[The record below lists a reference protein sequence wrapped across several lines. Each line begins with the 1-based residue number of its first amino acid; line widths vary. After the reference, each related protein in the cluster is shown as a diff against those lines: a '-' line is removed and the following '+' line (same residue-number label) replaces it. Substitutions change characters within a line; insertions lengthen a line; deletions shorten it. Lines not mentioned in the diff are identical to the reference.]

1 MRLPLFRCRTL
12 PHPRGLVP
20 LLRQQIHV
28 KGPVPSDESLNHG
41 CEESVMSERKPRQ
54 VTKQR
59 ASLGFVLMLLL
70 SSLGALATV
79 PVSSAA
85 VPGSIGITGTLSPS
99 PDAWYSSFDTLEFT
113 AEITNNYASPS
124 GASRTLTWYACEG
137 DVTVAQCK
145 SVFDDSGQ
153 FNIGNIPGQ
162 SSVAF
167 DSSDLWSPGSDAEGI
182 FTVVYAFTQNDQMA
196 ADDEFRFNINITED
210 FVDVVADTT
219 HDPLSHLPN
228 LAVYDEEQVLNTG
241 TEYVFKSKGESTLC
255 GVCTFSGQF
264 GWQLWDADDTVML
277 KEAYKTVA
285 NLPAWGGTDPFNIN
299 LPAFN
304 YGQEGRYLLKYGLFS
319 STGNP
324 HGDLNP
330 GNNLASFEIV
340 LDDSID
346 LKVVDVYPSHSA
358 QSSEFYYGTDRV
370 ITTYANLGNM
380 SVENISV
387 SYQVYNSQYE
397 LEVDGSCLLPVMH
410 PGDTATCK
418 FDMTTTG
425 SSRLVRVQ
433 LPTLYEN
440 GDDVRMGDNLY
451 QLTVDVQVGPIN
463 PYVQTNSES
472 DVFLTSDDVEL
483 VARYG
488 PIASQPLNFTWRE
501 GFYVWGHGQVLNR
514 TGEAF
519 GLGHH
524 VLTLQVTDPFGET
537 EYATVEFDILNSVS
551 IDEPYMTG
559 FAITEEEATASR
571 SMLLPH
577 LGKNYGIGGGD
588 SPLMMIDVSIDAES
602 ADNPGIRSL
611 ELNLNLTAILPENI
625 DLSTV
630 DLRYLPDVDSVAWE
644 FLDGVDSYT
653 FGPDFTEVDV
663 SMTKDGVL
671 LLIGVLPTADVTAT
685 GVEWTQ
691 LEGGQ
696 IELNWTGTGD
706 LTNPYVGGWNVY
718 KIAGISG
725 TTVFPETADG
735 INENIWEELTLD
747 SFATTLSLDTVAWLD
762 PVPLETGICASY
774 AIIPIDREGNPNHQR
789 ANITRVDGAAAQ
801 LCGDAI
807 PPSTTLVGL
816 SHTWVFTNDTA
827 CFEAQQD
834 WSLCYNATLTW
845 TWPAHEAQGELSWNV
860 YRVEARPVDIDLR
873 FIEPLFSG
881 LKGTPGEE
889 GTLLQ
894 SGLDRDGIQPMRTY
908 YYIFAPI
915 DSVGNEMMLANY
927 PSDNIE
933 RMHIDDDWWAYNQHL
948 IPPEPEPPEPPL
960 GIPWLQK
967 LNDAMGVEEFQLAGV
982 ALLATIVL
990 NFILLPLM
998 LKKRKRLKR
1007 VIEARKRNS
1016 AAAMDFDDFF
1026 E

>member
-1 MRLPLFRCRTL
+1 MAPLVT
-12 PHPRGLVP
+12 
-20 LLRQQIHV
+20 QEIHV

-41 CEESVMSERKPRQ
+41 CEESVMSERKQRQ
-54 VTKQR
+54 VTKQQ

-85 VPGSIGITGTLSPS
+85 VPGSIGITDSLSPQ
-99 PDAWYSSFDTLEFT
+99 PDAWYSSFDTLEFS
-113 AEITNNYASPS
+113 AEVTNNYASPS

-137 DVTVAQCK
+137 DVTVVQCK

-162 SSVAF
+162 SSVAV
-167 DSSDLWSPGSDAEGI
+167 DSSDLWSPGSNSEGI
-182 FTVVYAFTQNDQMA
+182 FTVVYTFSQNDQMA
-196 ADDEFRFNINITED
+196 SDDEFRFNINLTED
-210 FVDVVADTT
+210 FVDVVADTA
-219 HDPLSHLPN
+219 HNPLSHLQN
-228 LAVYDEEQVLNTG
+228 LAEYNEERVLNTG
-241 TEYVFKSKGESTLC
+241 TDYVFKSKGESTLC

-264 GWQLWDADDTVML
+264 GWQLWDAEDTMML

-324 HGDLNP
+324 YGDLNP
-330 GNNLASFEIV
+330 ANNLASFEIV
-340 LDDSID
+340 LNDSID
-346 LKVVDVYPSHSA
+346 LKVIDVYPSHSA

-380 SVENISV
+380 SVENVTV
-387 SYQVYNSQYE
+387 SYQVYNPQYD
-397 LEVDGSCLLPVMH
+397 LEVDSSCLIPIMH
-410 PGDTATCK
+410 PGDTATCN
-418 FDMTTTG
+418 FNMTTTG
-425 SSRLVRVQ
+425 DDRLIRVQ
-433 LPTLYEN
+433 MPTIYQN
-440 GDDVRMGDNLY
+440 GEDVRMSDNLY
-451 QLTVDVQVGPIN
+451 QLSVDVRVGPIN
-463 PYVQTNSES
+463 PYVQTNS
-472 DVFLTSDDVEL
+472 DNDIYLTTDDVEL
-483 VARYG
+483 VARFG
-488 PIASQPLNFTWRE
+488 SIASQPLNFTWRE
-501 GFYVWGHGQVLNR
+501 GFYIWGHGQALNR
-514 TGEAF
+514 TGEDF

-524 VLTLQVTDPFGET
+524 NLTLQATDPFGET
-537 EYATVEFDILNSVS
+537 EYAYVEFDVLNSVS

-571 SMLLPH
+571 SMFLPH

-588 SPLMMIDVSIDAES
+588 SPLMMIDVSIDAVS
-602 ADNPGIRSL
+602 ADEPGLRSMD
-611 ELNLNLTAILPENI
+611 LNLNLTAILPENI

-630 DLRYLPDVDSVAWE
+630 DLRYLPNVDSVAWE

-671 LLIGVLPTADVTAT
+671 LLIGVLPTANVTAT

-691 LEGGQ
+691 LKGGQ

-725 TTVFPETADG
+725 TTVFPETAGG

-747 SFATTLSLDTVAWLD
+747 SFTTTLPLETVAWLD

-774 AIIPIDREGNPNHQR
+774 AIIPIDREGNANLQR

-807 PPSTTLVGL
+807 PPSTTLEGL

-834 WSLCYNATLTW
+834 WSLCYNATLSW
-845 TWPAHEAQGELSWNV
+845 TWPAHEAQGELTWNV

-881 LKGTPGEE
+881 VTGTPGEQ
-889 GTLLQ
+889 GSLLQ

-915 DSVGNEMMLANY
+915 DSVGNEMMLASY

-933 RMHIDDDWWAYNQHL
+933 RVHIDDDWWSYNQHL

-967 LNDAMGVEEFQLAGV
+967 LNDAMGGEEFQLAGV